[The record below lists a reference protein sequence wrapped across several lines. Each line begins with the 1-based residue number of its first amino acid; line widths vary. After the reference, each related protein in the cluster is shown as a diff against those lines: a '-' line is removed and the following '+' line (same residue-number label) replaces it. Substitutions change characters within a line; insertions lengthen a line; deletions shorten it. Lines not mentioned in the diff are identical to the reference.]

1 MKIAILGAGAYGT
14 ALGNILVNN
23 DYDVAYYDPKFE
35 KDNLNEV
42 LDGAEYV
49 LYAAPSEAASE
60 LLPKLPHDL
69 PLIVASKG
77 FLNDRVFEPF
87 IDWIVISGPGYAA
100 DIEAR
105 KTTRMTITD
114 SRLEQLFATDFIQFD
129 KTDDKRGVLMCGA
142 LKNVYALIAGT
153 KNLERGSDEWN
164 DYIKQVSEEI
174 KSILIANGAKSETFE
189 LACGLE
195 DLKLTCGLPSRNF
208 EFGQKLALGNKSSSS
223 KTIEG
228 LNAINCIKRGE
239 IVVPTEVKYLNEIKE
254 ISCN

>member
-14 ALGNILVNN
+14 ALGNILINN
-23 DYDVAYYDPKFE
+23 GHDVAYYDPKFE
-35 KDNLNEV
+35 KDNLNET

-49 LYAAPSEAASE
+49 LYAAPSEVADE
-60 LLPKLPHDL
+60 LLPKISCDL
-69 PLIVASKG
+69 PLVIASKG

-87 IDWIVISGPGYAA
+87 IDWAVMSGPGYAA
-100 DIEAR
+100 DIEAQ
-105 KTTRMTITD
+105 KITKMTITD
-114 SRLEQLFATDFIQFD
+114 SRLEQLFAADFIQFD

-142 LKNVYALIAGT
+142 LKNVYALIAGV
-153 KNLERGSDEWN
+153 KNLVRESSEWN
-164 DYIKQVSEEI
+164 DYIKQASEEI
-174 KSILIANGAKSETFE
+174 KSILVANGARAETFE

-208 EFGQKLALGNKSSSS
+208 EFGQKLASGAKASTP

-239 IVVPTEVKYLNEIKE
+239 IVVPVEAKYLNEIKE
-254 ISCN
+254 ILCN